1 MSHTMNVGQN
11 EKFFKF
17 WSSKWSQDYRHQW
30 TPETHTKIGRI
41 LLNGILIVWIL
52 QISIEIIPGQFLPMK
67 ASVAENT

>member
-1 MSHTMNVGQN
+1 MNAWN
-11 EKFFKF
+11 
-17 WSSKWSQDYRHQW
+17 
-30 TPETHTKIGRI
+30 PLHTKIGRI